1 MINWMLYV
9 VLVSALLA
17 IAALLAEHRARL
29 RGTAS
34 RWFWIIAIIASLLI
48 PTVIASVSVQLPN
61 VFNSSV
67 SQKIVVLREA
77 TALRLPPLILHGNS
91 AVRAHDA
98 FNNDAALKRSWVV
111 VSTIMLLALIVSGA
125 HLFWR
130 KRRWTPGTLSQTT
143 VLVTDDVGP
152 AVVGLLRPRI
162 VVPGW
167 LLQAPLAQQRAVM
180 AHEQA
185 HLDAGDPQ
193 LLTIA
198 LCLLVFMPWN
208 LPLWWQLRRLRYAIE
223 VDCDAR
229 VLKSGHE
236 VTHYGE
242 TLIAVCERQ
251 SGYIGAVAAMS
262 ESKSFLEERIKI
274 MIRKPT
280 TSWRV
285 TATLLGCLSIGLVA
299 AAAQISPPNAGT
311 SINLPAEI
319 ALDAATL
326 DGYVGSYQFGEHG
339 VFEITRK
346 DQHLFAQLTGQPAF
360 EIYAQNS
367 TEFFYKVVNAQ
378 ITFIVD
384 AQHQTTALVLH
395 QNGANITAQRID
407 AAVASQVRSAT
418 ATKVQSQASSPGS
431 EAALRHL
438 IAGLSTGKP
447 NYDEMSPELATAT
460 RQQLSSLQTSLTYFG
475 AVQSIE
481 FRGVGTM
488 GEDVYEVKHEHGL
501 SRWRITLSSSGII
514 TGALVTPGP

>member
-1 MINWMLYV
+1 MINWILYV

-17 IAALLAEHRARL
+17 IAALVAEQRARL
-29 RGTAS
+29 IGKAS
-34 RWFWIIAIIASLLI
+34 RWFWIIAIVASLLI

-61 VFNSSV
+61 VFSPAV

-77 TALRLPPLILHGNS
+77 TALRLPQMILHSNS
-91 AVRAHDA
+91 GAPASDA
-98 FNNDAALKRSWVV
+98 FSSDTTLKRGWAV
-111 VSTIMLLALIVSGA
+111 VSTIMLLALIVSGV

-130 KRRWTPGTLSQTT
+130 KRRWTIGTLSQTT
-143 VLVTDDVGP
+143 VLITDDVGP

-162 VVPGW
+162 VIPNW
-167 LLQAPLAQQRAVM
+167 LLQAPLIQQRAVM

-242 TLIAVCERQ
+242 TLIAVSERQ

-262 ESKSFLEERIKI
+262 ESKSFLEKRIKI
-274 MIRKPT
+274 MIRKPGK
-280 TSWRV
+280 SWRV

-299 AAAQISPPNAGT
+299 AAAQISPPNAETAT
-311 SINLPAEI
+311 SASSEI
-319 ALDAATL
+319 ELDVATL
-326 DGYVGSYQFGEHG
+326 DGYVGSYQFGENAL
-339 VFEITRK
+339 FDITRK
-346 DQHLFAQLTGQPAF
+346 DNQLFAQLTGQPAV
-360 EIYAQNS
+360 EIYPRSAK
-367 TEFFYKVVNAQ
+367 EFFYKVVNAQ
-378 ITFIVD
+378 ITFLVD
-384 AQHQTTALVLH
+384 AQQHATALVLH

-407 AAVASQVRSAT
+407 LGVAAQIRTAT
-418 ATKVQSQASSPGS
+418 ATKVQSQTPTAGS
-431 EAALRHL
+431 EAALRRM
-438 IAGLSTGKP
+438 IAGLTAGKP
-447 NYDEMSPELATAT
+447 NYAEMSPELADVT
-460 RQQLSSLQTSLTYFG
+460 RNQLSTLQTSLSYLG

-481 FRGVGTM
+481 FRRVGNSGM
-488 GEDVYEVKHEHGL
+488 DVYEVKHEHGV
-501 SRWRITLSSSGII
+501 SQWGIALSSTGII
-514 TGALVTPGP
+514 TAALVMAGP